1 MIAQRLEYNPIGI
14 EGTAVETTV
23 LKILEHQGAR
33 TLDQLE
39 SELVHI
45 GSAQL
50 LFAID
55 RLSRVGRIAI
65 GPPRQ
70 GDYLVWLLPGSPSNT
85 DRLVNTRY
93 RSTR

>member
-1 MIAQRLEYNPIGI
+1 MTSQTVAGNAVGQ
-14 EGTAVETTV
+14 EGFRVEADV
-23 LKILEHQGAR
+23 LQILEQQGAR

-55 RLSRVGRIAI
+55 RLSRSGRIAI
-65 GPPRQ
+65 GPPCN
-70 GDYLVWLLPGSPSNT
+70 GEYLVWVRPESPYRT
-85 DRLVNTRY
+85 TRF
-93 RSTR
+93 RPVLRKTEI